1 MLNKVK
7 LALRINNDAY
17 DNEITGLIN
26 SCKKELE
33 LSGIASSNILESD
46 DLIMTTIIQYCK
58 ANFGLD
64 NSEAERYLTSYNSYK
79 TFLLTNKYYLT
90 EHPIPNSQG

>member
-7 LALRINNDAY
+7 LSLRINNDAY
-17 DNEITGLIN
+17 DNEIIGLIN

-33 LSGIASSNILESD
+33 LLGIASSNILMPD
-46 DLIMTTIIQYCK
+46 DLITMTIIQYCK

-64 NSEAERYLTSYNSYK
+64 NAEAERYKTSYESYK
-79 TFLLTNKYYLT
+79 KFLSTNEYYL
-90 EHPIPNSQG
+90 ERHN